1 MAEHRQEE
9 DGQIFW
15 NGNLQV
21 VFLVT
26 ILSAIGLFSVS
37 PALPRIVQDLSV
49 APQDVGLVLTVFAL
63 PGVFLMP
70 FIGMAADR
78 FGRKKVLGPALLLF
92 GLSGGAC
99 LLIDDFR
106 ALLVLRFL
114 QGVAGACLSSLNITI
129 IGDLFS
135 GRDRTTAMGYN
146 QSVFSVGATVLTILG
161 GLLATLG
168 WFYPFMMP
176 LAAVPVWLLVLR
188 RLNSPEPKR
197 LGRLGVYLKEVAA
210 SLKRPQVFGIYVATM
225 VTFILVSGGFY
236 NFFPLLMDE
245 RFGTSPMIIGVVMS
259 FMMIASA
266 FSSVKMGTLV
276 RYFPEKRL
284 FKISMLL
291 YAVSLV
297 LMPLMPGTWYCI
309 LPAVVMGIAQ
319 GMVIPVIQSLLS
331 GLSATENRAVVLSF
345 YGTSLRVGQTI
356 GPVIM
361 SGVFSYFGMSGV
373 FYFGALLGLA
383 MIGWLHLVVDKEP
396 MEEKEKRI

>member
-1 MAEHRQEE
+1 
-9 DGQIFW
+9 
-15 NGNLQV
+15 
-21 VFLVT
+21 
-26 ILSAIGLFSVS
+26 
-37 PALPRIVQDLSV
+37 
-49 APQDVGLVLTVFAL
+49 
-63 PGVFLMP
+63 
-70 FIGMAADR
+70 
-78 FGRKKVLGPALLLF
+78 
-92 GLSGGAC
+92 
-99 LLIDDFR
+99 
-106 ALLVLRFL
+106 
-114 QGVAGACLSSLNITI
+114 VAGACLSSLNITI